1 MDEDDLL
8 SIFTQNDSRY
18 YYPKLA
24 ANLLAFVKTGAIL
37 IQKQACVDPIET
49 DIRIVEPQVETKKLA
64 ISAIK
69 REGAELVGF
78 ERTVPG
84 GKVDVLAR
92 VSDKNVLIEC
102 GPCRIDKAINYLREK
117 DTELWLIAGPYSNS
131 ESTFYK
137 VTRGANWESIVEKYD
152 AIQKAELL
160 KIKSPLDMLYED

>member
-1 MDEDDLL
+1 MDEDKILDL
-8 SIFTQNDSRY
+8 FTQSDSRY
-18 YYPKLA
+18 FHPDLA
-24 ANLLAFVKTGAIL
+24 ASVSAFVKAGAIL

-49 DIRIVEPQVETKKLA
+49 NIHVVKPQVETKKLA

-92 VSDKNVLIEC
+92 ASDKNILIEC

-117 DTELWLIAGPYSNS
+117 DTELWLIAGPYLNA

-137 VTRGANWESIVEKYD
+137 VTRGANWNSVIEKYD
-152 AIQKAELL
+152 AIQKAELM
-160 KIKSPLDMLYED
+160 KIKSPLDMLYDK